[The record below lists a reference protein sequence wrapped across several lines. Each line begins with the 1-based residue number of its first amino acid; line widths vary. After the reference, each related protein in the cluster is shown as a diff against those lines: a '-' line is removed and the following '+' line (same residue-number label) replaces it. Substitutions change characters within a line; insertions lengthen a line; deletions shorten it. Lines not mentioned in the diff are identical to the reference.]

1 MATEIQRILIKYEAD
16 IKQLKT
22 QLDTIQG
29 ELKDTE
35 KVSDKSTKE
44 VQRDFEK
51 TAKSAGGVTN
61 ALKSVG
67 AAIAAAYSVR
77 EIIQFTKESVR
88 LADVQLKAEA
98 QLLTALKGRKE
109 AQQEL
114 IKQAADLQKKTTFG
128 DEETIAAQARIA
140 AFVQEVDQIKELTRV
155 SQDFASAKGIDLAT
169 ASDLITKSFASST
182 NALSRYGIEIEGTAG
197 SSERLTNIVK
207 GLDNAFKGQAE
218 VIARTGLGP
227 LIQLQNAFGDLQE
240 SIGKLI
246 LSSGGFNAFLGILGD
261 AVGFLENIIPKTGQY
276 SKELT
281 NQRNEMDLLA
291 RQILLTNEG
300 EEGRAEL
307 ITELTAKYPEFLKG
321 LDRENVTNE
330 QLAVRLREVN
340 AEYVKRIALATKN
353 EELEAQQT
361 KTADRLL
368 AAEEQRIKVIE
379 RLSETQ
385 RKFNIQVDETQDLGT
400 QVQQTLEA
408 LNSKRNGLGRALD
421 PALDALTRLSK
432 GYEEFRLLTVAFNRE
447 SVNSDLLAA
456 EIKALAERLGISLDE
471 AAKELETSGVV
482 VGEGIVEGIKQ
493 GLADQKAIDA
503 AILELQKQFELTE
516 FRLKFGVDPE
526 GIDLIGDLNEIDPI
540 PAFGSSVSSSLDTV
554 KEKLI
559 GFTGTYEEFTQG
571 IAQANQQLALDSAAA
586 GLQIFQSITSAI
598 TDSAALNS
606 AFLAF
611 EKIATIAQIAI
622 NLGKEISTIS
632 ASAAPTDF
640 LSPDAGLSRKAAL
653 ISFAKV
659 RAGINIASV
668 IATAIPQFQFEKGTS
683 YGPGAEAL
691 VGEKGPE
698 RMYVPKGAR
707 IYTSEATKKE
717 SKLIDALNAGKH
729 EDFIHDHYIR
739 PFAAQMMQRTQE
751 PYNDFQLRQA
761 IKGNKVVKLH
771 PETMRKLAPVK
782 IKRYR

>member
-67 AAIAAAYSVR
+67 KAIAAAYSVR

-227 LIQLQNAFGDLQE
+227 LIQLQNAVGDIRE
-240 SIGKLI
+240 EIGKAI
-246 LSSGGFNAFLGILGD
+246 LNELPGFTA
-261 AVGFLENIIPKTGQY
+261 
-276 SKELT
+276 ELT
-281 NQRNEMDLLA
+281 KAVN
-291 RQILLTNEG
+291 IT
-300 EEGRAEL
+300 AEF
-307 ITELTAKYPEFLKG
+307 TK
-321 LDRENVTNE
+321 
-330 QLAVRLREVN
+330 QLFD
-340 AEYVKRIALATKN
+340 
-353 EELEAQQT
+353 AQQRT
-361 KTADRLL
+361 GTIGS
-368 AAEEQRIKVIE
+368 AA
-379 RLSETQ
+379 ST
-385 RKFNIQVDETQDLGT
+385 T
-400 QVQQTLEA
+400 
-408 LNSKRNGLGRALD
+408 
-421 PALDALTRLSK
+421 
-432 GYEEFRLLTVAFNRE
+432 
-447 SVNSDLLAA
+447 
-456 EIKALAERLGISLDE
+456 
-471 AAKELETSGVV
+471 
-482 VGEGIVEGIKQ
+482 
-493 GLADQKAIDA
+493 QKAIDA
-503 AILELQKQFELTE
+503 LTKSFELLTE
-516 FRLKFGVDPE
+516 PMNQVISLFKSMSIEIPGTGKEINLFEGYIKGV
-526 GIDLIGDLNEIDPI
+526 GIVLEQLVTRRIEDAIKAFQYLGAGIQGVRAALVPGGESFLEAFNRTLNESRGLVAQKGSLLGDE
-540 PAFGSSVSSSLDTV
+540 FGNSFGQGYIRGVGFAGGGKSAEDILAEVLASEEGRKKLAEESKKLGGATGENIAKGIKESLESLSGVFDLSVELDGIGLSTETSLTKLGILLEGALVDRFENLKMF
-554 KEKLI
+554 KEQLNSELFSENDEDI
-559 GFTGTYEEFTQG
+559 RVLGATPEEYLAAVDTYEEFTQG

>member
-44 VQRDFEK
+44 VQKDFEK

-218 VIARTGLGP
+218 VIANTGLGP
-227 LIQLQNAFGDLQE
+227 LIQIQNAIGDVREEIGKAILKELPGFTEQLSKGVNVISAFATQLFNAEERTGKIGRVAEITQKYFENLIQVFRNVVAPIEALFTVVGKLLVNLGLISEGANNFEGALKLVERAVYLATRPLQFLSDVLLNIAGVWNGVIDAFRVGAESLSEVFNSIGDAADLALKGKFKQAAE
-240 SIGKLI
+240 SIGDFDFKGVSEAFNQGFQEIVKLNDPKVKAEAEKTGERI
-246 LSSGGFNAFLGILGD
+246 GVDVATG
-261 AVGFLENIIPKTGQY
+261 IPKGLQ
-276 SKELT
+276 SS
-281 NQRNEMDLLA
+281 
-291 RQILLTNEG
+291 EG
-300 EEGRAEL
+300 
-307 ITELTAKYPEFLKG
+307 
-321 LDRENVTNE
+321 
-330 QLAVRLREVN
+330 
-340 AEYVKRIALATKN
+340 
-353 EELEAQQT
+353 
-361 KTADRLL
+361 
-368 AAEEQRIKVIE
+368 
-379 RLSETQ
+379 
-385 RKFNIQVDETQDLGT
+385 
-400 QVQQTLEA
+400 
-408 LNSKRNGLGRALD
+408 
-421 PALDALTRLSK
+421 
-432 GYEEFRLLTVAFNRE
+432 
-447 SVNSDLLAA
+447 
-456 EIKALAERLGISLDE
+456 
-471 AAKELETSGVV
+471 
-482 VGEGIVEGIKQ
+482 
-493 GLADQKAIDA
+493 QKAIDE
-503 AILELQKQFELTE
+503 AILELQKQFDLTE
-516 FRLKFGVDPE
+516 FRLRFRIDPE
-526 GIDLIGDLNEIDPI
+526 GLDFAEKNPI
-540 PAFGSSVSSSLDTV
+540 PIEPIDAVGSSLDNLI
-554 KEKLI
+554 EKIQAYGRVRQQTSDEIIAGIAREEQAELARQAQQQQTFDDAAQIFTNIGVLI
-559 GFTGTYEEFTQG
+559 GEGAEFQKS
-571 IAQANQQLALDSAAA
+571 IALLTIGLNQSKAISSAIASAAA
-586 GLQIFQSITSAI
+586 IPFPGNIPAIISSIAAI
-598 TDSAALNS
+598 TGL
-606 AFLAF
+606 F
-611 EKIATIAQIAI
+611 AQVKQ
-622 NLGKEISTIS
+622 LYT
-632 ASAAPTDF
+632 AS
-640 LSPDAGLSRKAAL
+640 
-653 ISFAKV
+653 
-659 RAGINIASV
+659 AGIN
-668 IATAIPQFQFEKGTS
+668 TAPGFAVGTS
-683 YGPGAEAL
+683 SAPGGEAL

-698 RMYVPKGAR
+698 RMFVPKGAR